1 MTFAKRHFVPKFD
14 IDVGEEVFFGVS
26 LNQLESE
33 VGYGVP
39 IPLRALYLTR
49 QPDQTVA
56 TAVIDNRLVTL
67 PKQMVASVGE
77 ILRCP
82 ESVDDINQGKVG
94 FEIYQCR
101 AVNFHQLG
109 VRWVDL

>member
-1 MTFAKRHFVPKFD
+1 MSFATRHYVPKFD
-14 IDVGEEVFFGVS
+14 IDVGEEVFFEVS
-26 LNQLESE
+26 LNQLVTE
-33 VGYGVP
+33 VGYGVA
-39 IPLRALYLTR
+39 IPLRALYLIKH
-49 QPDQTVA
+49 PHVTVA

-67 PKQMVASVGE
+67 PKSVTASVEE

-94 FEIYQCR
+94 FEIYLCR
-101 AVNFHQLG
+101 AVNYHQLG

>member
-1 MTFAKRHFVPKFD
+1 MAFAAKHYVPKFD

-26 LNQLESE
+26 LTQLQSE
-33 VGYGVP
+33 VGHGVP
-39 IPLRALYLTR
+39 IPLRALYLTK
-49 QPDQTVA
+49 QPNATIA

-67 PKQMVASVGE
+67 PKSIVTSVEE

-94 FEIYQCR
+94 FEIYLCR
-101 AVNFHQLG
+101 AVNYHQLG
-109 VRWVDL
+109 IRWVDL